1 MQSARS
7 SVTSIPKDG
16 NSKLPQREPDATAEE
31 VTTRELSV
39 SLERVAADTTMLREQ
54 VGGIEA
60 RLDEMVRGF
69 ERLSQQLARG

>member
-1 MQSARS
+1 MAIANFRS
-7 SVTSIPKDG
+7 RSPGGFRSTHS
-16 NSKLPQREPDATAEE
+16 TAEE

-60 RLDEMVRGF
+60 RLDEMARSF
-69 ERLSQQLARG
+69 ERLSKQLANG